1 MAGDTCRRG
10 GDGDAV
16 SFFVENVLRNTPIPV
31 DVTLKMVPLVGREPI
46 LDTLYRTFT
55 TTVIVSGTRPVIFL
69 DKPELDAAFSKG
81 FNSSAEI
88 MTFSWRP
95 VSEVSDYTLKISD
108 SYTFPKGSRTFS
120 VPAGNVDSYTLTGE
134 EQLALYTISNNSSVV
149 RPILYWTVVPTD
161 TTVNVVTQTRQITGR
176 KVISLPLA
184 SSGTQMSVSIEE
196 GGVYKIATNGNDPFI
211 YTGAIGKVINPG
223 ASERPGK
230 LTLTWECISDIGCT
244 WEFFFSTPD
253 PAGGVSARL
262 WVPSSDNWKEVVFD
276 IGEYMT
282 KFNWGTA
289 TNHRFRFDPGGVMN
303 AAGTVFEEPW
313 LPTNRIVYVA
323 NMQLNIY

>member
-16 SFFVENVLRNTPIPV
+16 SFFVENVLRNTPVPV

-69 DKPELDAAFSKG
+69 DKPELDAAFPKG

-95 VSEVSDYTLKISD
+95 VNEVSDYTLKISD
-108 SYTFPKGSRTFS
+108 SYAFPKGSRTFS

-134 EQLALYTISNNSSVV
+134 EQLALYTMSNNSSVV

-176 KVISLPLA
+176 KVINMTFGSGNAMSL
-184 SSGTQMSVSIEE
+184 SIEA
-196 GGVYKIATNGNDPFI
+196 GGHYKITTNGGDPFI
-211 YTGAIGKVINPG
+211 YGSNLNKVINPG
-223 ASERPGK
+223 ASVSPGK
-230 LTLTWECISDIGCT
+230 LTLTFEYISNDDCF
-244 WEFFFSTPD
+244 WEFFFRRPN
-253 PAGGVSARL
+253 AEGGISAKT
-262 WVPSSDNWKEVVFD
+262 WVPRTDEWREMVFD
-276 IGEYMT
+276 IGAYMT
-282 KFNWGTA
+282 EFNWGTA
-289 TNHRFRFDPGGVMN
+289 TNHSIRFDPGDSREQT
-303 AAGTVFEEPW
+303 A
-313 LPTNRIVYVA
+313 LPTNRIVYITNPQV
-323 NMQLNIY
+323 NIY